1 MRCPNCDQ
9 EMIDGSAFCT
19 NCGALMNL
27 DDDKKQNRE
36 FPQGNDDVANEP
48 VNLMPVNADGSYTI
62 KDSIPNVEQATNDA
76 AIANETAESGK
87 ASDDASYSKIPVV
100 GNKNEKR
107 GFDES
112 MVKSM
117 QTKVHPMRTWSFFW
131 REIVSYLPIINFVV
145 FFIQAFADGVNLN
158 SRSFARAKLI
168 KYLISVVILLALIGV
183 FLLNYNWMIE
193 FIRNSIDYLYN
204 CIH

>member
-1 MRCPNCDQ
+1 MRCPNCGQ
-9 EMIDGSAFCT
+9 EIIDGSAFCT

-27 DDDKKQNRE
+27 DDEKKQNSE
-36 FPQGNDDVANEP
+36 LPQGNSFVANEH
-48 VNLMPVNADGSYTI
+48 VNPAPIDTDGADKT
-62 KDSIPNVEQATNDA
+62 KENIPNIEQATTDDATANEMVENGKAADA
-76 AIANETAESGK
+76 A
-87 ASDDASYSKIPVV
+87 YSKISAI
-100 GNKNEKR
+100 GSQNEKS

-131 REIVSYLPIINFVV
+131 REIVSCLPIINLVV
-145 FFIQAFADGVNLN
+145 FFIQAFADGVNFN

-168 KYLISVVILLALIGV
+168 KYLISTVILLVLIGM
-183 FLLNYNWMIE
+183 FLMNYNWVIE
-193 FIRNSIDYLYN
+193 FIRNSIDYLYD

>member
-1 MRCPNCDQ
+1 MRCPNCGQ
-9 EMIDGSAFCT
+9 EIIDGSAFCT

-27 DDDKKQNRE
+27 DDEKKQNSE
-36 FPQGNDDVANEP
+36 LSQGNNHVANEH
-48 VNLMPVNADGSYTI
+48 VNLAPADTNGADTI
-62 KDSIPNVEQATNDA
+62 KESSIPNIEQAITDDA
-76 AIANETAESGK
+76 AANEIVENGK
-87 ASDDASYSKIPVV
+87 AADAAYSKIPAV
-100 GNKNEKR
+100 GSQNEKS

-131 REIVSYLPIINFVV
+131 REIVSCLPIINLVV
-145 FFIQAFADGVNLN
+145 FFIQAFADGVNFN

-168 KYLISVVILLALIGV
+168 KYLISTVILLVLVGM
-183 FLLNYNWMIE
+183 FLVNYNWAIE
-193 FIRNSIDYLYN
+193 FIRDSIDYLYD